1 MWRVP
6 DPPDTLL
13 SRFVQI
19 YMERLS
25 SVVICGN
32 AAFLGYAA
40 EYAIAHLDDPMPTH
54 VQVGNWLFFAYY
66 MIELVLKLIVH
77 KHYFFFNCDAHWNW
91 FDVALILSSAYDQ
104 AYSLWSPSQGG
115 SSGVMRLFRLFKMA
129 KLLRILRVMK
139 FFRELHLLLAP
150 LLGSVRQL
158 FWTLIMLALMLYIFG
173 VIFLQAAGGAL
184 LADLDNHDLTKEAK
198 DGLVEH
204 WSSVDGA
211 MLTLYMAITGGNDW
225 ADMAKPLKSTGVQ
238 YYWLFLFYIAFLTFA
253 VLNILTG
260 IFVDAAMT
268 ADSEA
273 QTGLG
278 FEDRTETTLI
288 VNVET
293 SAREIGYNP
302 EDTIDLGDL
311 TRLMRM
317 PEFHS
322 YMIHFEISDVMTR
335 HIFLEMSG
343 NGMARVQLHF
353 FLTVAGKLK
362 GAAKSQDMLL
372 VLHPV
377 NRLMEEL
384 NSFAL
389 SCTLRLD
396 ELSKRTEKIHHTVH
410 TIHGPG
416 TDHSPAAPKAVNSR
430 SAQVIQ
436 PGESTAPSPGYE
448 YRQQC
453 LATSE

>member
-225 ADMAKPLKSTGVQ
+225 AALAEPLKLCGAH
-238 YYWLFLFYIAFLTFA
+238 YYLLFLFYIAFLTFA
-253 VLNILTG
+253 VLNVLTG
-260 IFVDAAMT
+260 IFVDCAMT
-268 ADSEA
+268 CSSEEQGHFVAADVAEGRLIIEVERVCEEMNITAETGISIA
-273 QTGLG
+273 QLKQLLTTHEMNEYMTW
-278 FEDRTETTLI
+278 FELTKDQVEHLFMQLSSNGAK
-288 VNVET
+288 NVD
-293 SAREIGYNP
+293 SCC
-302 EDTIDLGDL
+302 
-311 TRLMRM
+311 
-317 PEFHS
+317 
-322 YMIHFEISDVMTR
+322 
-335 HIFLEMSG
+335 FLNVCGKMK
-343 NGMARVQLHF
+343 GMAKSMDVQAIVYSQSQL
-353 FLTVAGKLK
+353 ASKLEGFQTK
-362 GAAKSQDMLL
+362 MHSQLFELAERLKHGSKPATDICNSGGR
-372 VLHPV
+372 PV
-377 NRLMEEL
+377 PPWRAEGQQEPPKC
-384 NSFAL
+384 
-389 SCTLRLD
+389 SCT
-396 ELSKRTEKIHHTVH
+396 V
-410 TIHGPG
+410 
-416 TDHSPAAPKAVNSR
+416 
-430 SAQVIQ
+430 
-436 PGESTAPSPGYE
+436 
-448 YRQQC
+448 
-453 LATSE
+453 